1 MKNPTPQPKTR
12 LMFTWW
18 MGLFLLLLGT
28 NVLAEPLALK
38 GRWSILSASGSPQ
51 LVERIAATG
60 GRFQYEAEFELHHS
74 GRQVIDFKNS
84 SVLGR
89 FTHQVFDSQGAL
101 VAQAQGGI
109 QSQEVNPFFLRHGR
123 ELSLPAGRYRLLT
136 TMESPFYLAQPEP
149 YIDELAHYQIAIR
162 EGNALMLI
170 CWGVFIALGAYY
182 ASLAAIRRQRVHA
195 MYAAFILGN
204 FLYNGTALLAW
215 HDLLAPGWIY
225 LISLPILF
233 SNMAYVVFVMDLLDI
248 RRNSH
253 PRMFAAGRGLL
264 LLLGCFAV
272 LGLIKPNWS
281 LELCRIGVGLFLLF
295 GMTVGLIQSWR
306 GQTLARLYVLANIG
320 FFASGISAIS
330 LLDLEGVY
338 TLYIEHIGLLAVTI
352 EVLLLALVLS
362 YQFGL
367 LQREKEQALEHAQ
380 ANLRLA
386 CTDALTGLPN
396 RYALEMELAQMPQ
409 RGSLTFID
417 LDGLKHYNDTHG
429 HVSGDALLRTFAQTF
444 AARLGAAATL
454 HRLGGDEFAATS
466 HEGDV
471 AGIEQMLHD
480 TVEEIR
486 AEGYELSGASCGSV
500 RVFES
505 AQRDQLKHLAD
516 TRMYENKRRRKTR
529 DKVVSL

>member
-1 MKNPTPQPKTR
+1 MLHR
-12 LMFTWW
+12 LARFLL
-18 MGLFLLLLGT
+18 GLAIPLLLLPWA
-28 NVLAEPLALK
+28 NVAAAPTDLK
-38 GRWSILSASGSPQ
+38 ERWTAVPHDGPPQ
-51 LVERIAATG
+51 SVENIAATG
-60 GRFQYEAEFELHHS
+60 GRFQYEANFELLHA
-74 GRQVIDFKNS
+74 GRHVIDFKNS

-89 FTHQVFDSQGAL
+89 FTHQVFDAKGVL

-109 QSQEVNPFFLRHGR
+109 QSPEVNPFFLRHGR
-123 ELSLPAGRYRLLT
+123 ELELPAGRYRLVT
-136 TMESPFYLAQPEP
+136 TMESPFFLAQPEP
-149 YIDELAHYQIAIR
+149 YIDELAHYRVATR
-162 EGNALMLI
+162 EGNALLFI
-170 CWGVFIALGAYY
+170 CLGVFIGLGVYY

-215 HDLLAPGWIY
+215 HDLVAEGWIY
-225 LISLPILF
+225 LISLPILL
-233 SNMAYVVFVMDLLDI
+233 SNMAYVVFVMDLLSI
-248 RRNSH
+248 RRSSH
-253 PRMFAAGRGLL
+253 PKMFAVGRGLL
-264 LLLGCFAV
+264 VLLGCFAV
-272 LGLIKPNWS
+272 LGFFKLNWS
-281 LELCRIGVGLFLLF
+281 LELCRIGVGLFLVF

-306 GQTLARLYVLANIG
+306 GQTLARLYVLANVG

-330 LLDLEGVY
+330 LLDLQGVY
-338 TLYIEHIGLLAVTI
+338 TIYIEHIGLLAVSI

-362 YQFGL
+362 YQFGM
-367 LQREKEQALEHAQ
+367 LQREKEQALEHAEN
-380 ANLRLA
+380 NLRLA

-396 RYALEMELAQMPQ
+396 RYALEIELAQMPQ

-429 HVSGDALLRTFAQTF
+429 HVSGDALLRTFAQAF
-444 AARLGAAATL
+444 AARLGALATL
-454 HRLGGDEFAATS
+454 HRLGGDEFAATC

-471 AGIEQMLHD
+471 AGIEQLLHE
-480 TVEEIR
+480 TVEQIR

-529 DKVVSL
+529 DRVA

>member
-1 MKNPTPQPKTR
+1 MPYPLKRFLTI
-12 LMFTWW
+12 WAVW
-18 MGLFLLLLGT
+18 LLLLPWASVGAAPT
-28 NVLAEPLALK
+28 ALN
-38 GRWSILSASGSPQ
+38 GQWTALTSTGSPQ
-51 LVERIAATG
+51 PVERISATG
-60 GRFQYEAEFELHHS
+60 GRFQYDAEFELQHG
-74 GRQVIDFKNS
+74 GRHVIDFKNS

-89 FTHQVFDSQGAL
+89 FTHQVFDAQGAL

-109 QSQEVNPFFLRHGR
+109 QSAEVNPFFLRHGR
-123 ELSLPAGRYRLLT
+123 ELSLPAGRYRLVT

-149 YIDELAHYQIAIR
+149 YIDELAHYQVAIR

-204 FLYNGTALLAW
+204 FLYNGVALLAW
-215 HDLLAPGWIY
+215 HDLLASGWFY
-225 LISLPILF
+225 LISLPILL
-233 SNMAYVVFVMDLLDI
+233 SNMAYVVFVMDLLGI
-248 RRNSH
+248 RQSSH
-253 PRMFAAGRGLL
+253 PRMFAVGRGLL
-264 LLLGCFAV
+264 VLLGCFAL
-272 LGLIKPNWS
+272 LGAMKLHWS

-295 GMTVGLIQSWR
+295 GMTVGLIQAWR
-306 GQTLARLYVLANIG
+306 GQTLARLYVLANMG

-330 LLDLEGVY
+330 LLDLQGVY

-367 LQREKEQALEHAQ
+367 LQREKEQALEHAEN
-380 ANLRLA
+380 NLRLA

-396 RYALEMELAQMPQ
+396 RYALEIEMAQMPQ

-444 AARLGAAATL
+444 AAHLGTAATL
-454 HRLGGDEFAATS
+454 HRLGGDEFAVTS

-471 AGIEQMLHD
+471 VGIEQLLHD
-480 TVEEIR
+480 TVEAIR

-529 DKVVSL
+529 DRVA